1 MAMMK
6 PTPPP
11 LLTLDRVHG
20 LVIDTVAV
28 QLDQDFRRISAE
40 DLFSDL
46 GADSLDEVE
55 LMMAFE
61 DEFRI
66 DINDEAFASVHT
78 IGDAAQY
85 IFDQIVA
92 LQ

>member
-1 MAMMK
+1 MK
-6 PTPPP
+6 PTPPA
-11 LLTLDRVHG
+11 LLTLEQVRSRV
-20 LVIDTVAV
+20 IATVAE
-28 QLDQDFRRISAE
+28 QLGITQAVLLNDSVFA
-40 DLFSDL
+40 DL